1 LPARQPGNN
10 LSAMLT
16 AFARLGDKQISR
28 ETTPEA
34 LTRALLDPQARLWL
48 DMENPTPEELSLLE
62 KVFHFHPLAI
72 EDSTHRAQRPK
83 LESYAHVEDACGHGY
98 YYMVI
103 HGPDV
108 ETFREQL
115 RTRELDLFFS
125 DRYLITVHEE
135 PMAGVKAVRDLAS
148 AHPSRVL
155 EGGIDMLLHNILD
168 HLVDA
173 YIPILDHLEEELDKI
188 EEAAISRPTPR
199 LLVRIAAKKR
209 ELLTFRRNIG
219 PQREVV
225 AQLAR
230 GEVSFIRESARIY
243 FRDVQD
249 HLIRT
254 VETVELYRDLI
265 LGSRDIYLSSTAN
278 HLNQIMKTLT
288 TISVIALPLTVIT
301 SFFGMNFDEI
311 PGLHSWTGFVAT
323 VAFMVALEA
332 FMLWFFK
339 KKGWM

>member
-1 LPARQPGNN
+1 LPARLSGNN

-16 AFARLGDKQISR
+16 AFARLGDGKISR
-28 ETTPEA
+28 ETTQAA

-48 DMENPTPEELSLLE
+48 DMENPTPEELSLLGS
-62 KVFHFHPLAI
+62 VFKFHPLAI
-72 EDSTHRAQRPK
+72 EDATHRAQRPK
-83 LESYAHVEDACGHGY
+83 LESYSHVEDACGHGY

-108 ETFREQL
+108 ETFRDRL
-115 RTRELDLFFS
+115 RTRELDMFFS
-125 DRYLITVHEE
+125 ERYLVTVHEE
-135 PMAGVKAVRDLAS
+135 PMAGVKSVRDLANNDP
-148 AHPSRVL
+148 ARNL

-168 HLVDA
+168 HLIDA
-173 YIPILDHLEEELDKI
+173 YIPILDFLEEELDEI
-188 EEAAISRPTPR
+188 EEASISRPTPK
-199 LLVRIAAKKR
+199 LLVRIATKKR
-209 ELLTFRRNIG
+209 ELLGFRRNIG

-230 GEVSFIRESARIY
+230 GEVPFIREGARIY

-254 VETVELYRDLI
+254 VETIELYRDLI

-288 TISVIALPLTVIT
+288 TISVIAMPLTVIT
-301 SFFGMNFDEI
+301 SFFGMNFDAI
-311 PGLHSWTGFVAT
+311 PGLHTWQGFVIT
-323 VAFMVALEA
+323 VLFMVCLEI
-332 FMLWFFK
+332 FMLWLFK
-339 KKGWM
+339 KKGWL